1 MCIKQ
6 LAVFMENR
14 EGRLDNV
21 IRALHENSID
31 IISFS
36 LADTS
41 EYGMLRMVVSD
52 PEKARLVLK
61 ENGFSSML
69 TEVLAVKVSDYFG
82 NLNELLDAVAGAG
95 LNIEYMYVLSTL
107 KGDSAIIAKFSDAL
121 RALQILNDK
130 KIKVYSFEEILNIG
144 N

>member
-21 IRALHENSID
+21 IRTLHENSID

>member
-21 IRALHENSID
+21 IKTLHENQVD

-36 LADTS
+36 LADTT

-69 TEVLAVKVSDYFG
+69 TDVLAVKMSDYFRD
-82 NLNELLDAVAGAG
+82 LNKLLEAVSGAG
-95 LNIEYMYVLSTL
+95 LNIEYMYVLSTV
-107 KGDSAIIAKFSDAL
+107 KGGSAIITKFSDAQK
-121 RALQILNDK
+121 ALQILDSNN
-130 KIKVYSFEEILNIG
+130 ITVYTFEEIMNLG
-144 N
+144 K